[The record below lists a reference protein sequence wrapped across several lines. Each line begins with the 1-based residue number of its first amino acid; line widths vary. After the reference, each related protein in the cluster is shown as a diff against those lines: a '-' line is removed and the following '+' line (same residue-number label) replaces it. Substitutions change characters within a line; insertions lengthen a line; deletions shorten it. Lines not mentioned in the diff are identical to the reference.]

1 MKFSFDFYGD
11 RTVDLLNTADEINIL
26 LEKIKDLNDLAEFCE
41 LHKNQRINL
50 VIGNQYENIEEES
63 NRLFHFA
70 FDFQQE
76 KKGIYNIVIRLP
88 YFNRE
93 LVDAEIEKYPDA
105 KFYFSFMC
113 ADWDTF
119 LVMKKY
125 KVTDIYIGEGLG
137 FELDKVS
144 PAAHEAGMQ
153 VRAFPNIAQAS
164 WSDTL
169 DLQKFWIRPEDTIL
183 YEEYI
188 DIYEFAYD
196 NYEQQKVYYDIYFN
210 DKKWF
215 GDLKEI
221 IFGLKDSLDS
231 TCLLPRFA
239 EKRIRCGR
247 SCMKGGS
254 CQMCKVIVELAK
266 TLGEKDLIIEILKE
280 NKEGEEENNG

>member
-50 VIGNQYENIEEES
+50 VIGNQYENTEEES

-76 KKGIYNIVIRLP
+76 KKGIYNIVVKLP

-137 FELDKVS
+137 FELDKIS
-144 PAAHEAGMQ
+144 PAAHEVGMQ
-153 VRAFPNIAQAS
+153 IRAFPNIAQSS
-164 WSDTL
+164 WSDTP

-183 YEEYI
+183 YEDYI

-221 IFGLKDSLDS
+221 IFGLKDFLDS

-247 SCMKGGS
+247 TCMKGGS

-266 TLGEKDLIIEILKE
+266 TLGEKDLMVEIPKE